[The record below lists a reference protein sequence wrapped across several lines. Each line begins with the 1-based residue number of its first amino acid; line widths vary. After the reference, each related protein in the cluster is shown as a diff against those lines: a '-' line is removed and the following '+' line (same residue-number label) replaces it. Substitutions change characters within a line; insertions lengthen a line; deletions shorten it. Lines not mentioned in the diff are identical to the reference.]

1 MESLY
6 TILNGD
12 DLYVTFQD
20 AHFSSQSYAVNLF
33 SELYL
38 VLFIF
43 IFVYI
48 MLSLFIGI
56 FNQAYES
63 LSVSLCMYVH
73 TLLCMYMYVIMTLD
87 TKRYSGPC

>member
-12 DLYVTFQD
+12 DLYTTFQY

-48 MLSLFIGI
+48 VLSLFIGI

-63 LSVSLCMYVH
+63 LSVSMYVAICVLMLSNTWCGITPTH
-73 TLLCMYMYVIMTLD
+73 V
-87 TKRYSGPC
+87 

>member
-12 DLYVTFQD
+12 DLYITFQD

-48 MLSLFIGI
+48 VLSLFIGI

-63 LSVSLCMYVH
+63 LSVSMYIAIYCMCTYV
-73 TLLCMYMYVIMTLD
+73 
-87 TKRYSGPC
+87 K